1 MNNLNP
7 QTAKI
12 ISIVV
17 PVALAVLL
25 AGGLS
30 WALGLWN
37 APKPEE
43 DKQANQAVADVVNKI
58 KGVNAPS
65 LAGPKAGLAYGYK
78 GAPVSYAAK
87 TDTVTVKVD
96 FANPNTNETLTRNF
110 EVRAYKFTKIVTPN
124 ADLSKGG
131 VFDEATL
138 RQAYNKQLGTFELD
152 VYPIFSKEFKGVTLA
167 PNVTRTLEA
176 SFTPNDN
183 GYYIVIFAESSYF
196 ASNTGDKATAFIK
209 VGGGALGQTAVK
221 AVTPQTTSST
231 LPKTGGEAEMA
242 TLIAGILGIAG
253 IHLKKR
259 NK

>member
-1 MNNLNP
+1 MNNMNP

-37 APKPEE
+37 APKPQ
-43 DKQANQAVADVVNKI
+43 DDQKANEAVTDVVNKI
-58 KGVNAPS
+58 QGVNNPS

-78 GAPVSYAAK
+78 GAPASYVAK
-87 TDTVTVKVD
+87 NDTVTIKVD
-96 FANPNTNETLTRNF
+96 FANPNVAETLTRNL
-110 EVRAYKFTKIVTPN
+110 EVRVYKFTKIVTPT

-131 VFDEATL
+131 AFDETTL
-138 RQAYNKQLGTFELD
+138 RSVFEKKLGVFELE

-183 GYYIVIFAESSYF
+183 GYYAVIFAEAGYF
-196 ASNTGDKATAFIK
+196 DSNTGDKATAFIK
-209 VGGGALGQTAVK
+209 VGGETLGQTAVK
-221 AVTPQTTSST
+221 AVTPQATSGA
-231 LPKTGGEAEMA
+231 LPKTGGEAEIA
-242 TLIAGILGIAG
+242 TVLASIMGIVGIT
-253 IHLKKR
+253 LKKR
-259 NK
+259 SK